1 MAEEASSVELTRLKA
16 VWDGAL
22 AGLEN
27 VHPKRLFGC
36 DAWFAGGNI
45 FALVWKQGRLGLRLS
60 DPELYAEAM
69 GMAGAEAWVIDTGP
83 VKHWVLLPPDW
94 HVQAPKLRAWGRK
107 AHALALARPEKTAVT
122 RKAGPVARTVKA
134 AVFKKVY
141 KSSRN
146 RG

>member
-1 MAEEASSVELTRLKA
+1 MAEHASSDELTRLKA

-36 DAWFAGGNI
+36 DAWFASGNI
-45 FALVWKQGRLGLRLS
+45 FALVWKEGRLGLRLS

-69 GMAGAEAWVIDTGP
+69 GLPGAEAWVIDVGP
-83 VKHWVLLPPDW
+83 VKHWVLLPQEW
-94 HVQAPKLRAWGRK
+94 HDQAPKLRVWGRK
-107 AHALALARPEKTAVT
+107 AHALAQARPERTAVT
-122 RKAGPVARTVKA
+122 RKPGSIERVVKP
-134 AVFKKVY
+134 AVFKKY
-141 KSSRN
+141 KSSRH